1 MWIEQKK
8 KSKKNLFNT
17 TIGVFFILV
26 VVSFAVLSF
35 STRNFSAGIKN
46 AGLSLFSGIRGGIYG
61 VTSFISRTAL
71 SIRELSIL
79 RKEYNELTD
88 RMSSYEQLERS
99 VADVRQENNRLREQL
114 GFSQSLLY
122 RHIPAELI
130 GRDPDNL
137 FSAFV
142 INKGSYSGV
151 AIGMPVIAYQ
161 NGAQSLV
168 GKVIQAGVFESLVM
182 PLYDSSSYVSS
193 RLAQSRYEGITEGR
207 GSPDSPLLMRF
218 IPKQAREEINPG
230 DMVITSGLGGVF
242 PEGINIGRVSGIR
255 YQETEISME
264 LELEMSIDF
273 SRLEYVFVIDA
284 ASGQTAGP
292 TDLQSAPQTT
302 GQSAPQTGKT
312 DG

>member
-8 KSKKNLFNT
+8 KSRKNSFNA
-17 TIGVFFILV
+17 TISVFIILV
-26 VVSFAVLSF
+26 VVSFSTLAF
-35 STRNFSAGIKN
+35 SAQNFTAGIKN
-46 AGLSLFSGIRGGIYG
+46 AGLSLFSGVRGGIYE
-61 VTSFISRTAL
+61 VSSFISRTTL

-79 RKEYNELTD
+79 RREYNELTE
-88 RMSSYEQLERS
+88 RISRYEQLERS
-99 VADVRQENNRLREQL
+99 AAEIRRENNRLREQL
-114 GFSQSLLY
+114 GFSQNLRY

-151 AIGMPVIAYQ
+151 AIDMPVIAYQ

-168 GKVIQAGVFESLVM
+168 GKVIQAGIFESLVM
-182 PLYDSSSYVSS
+182 PLYNSNSFVSS
-193 RLAQSRYEGITEGR
+193 RLAESRYEGITEGR
-207 GSPDSPLLMRF
+207 GSPESPLLMRF
-218 IPKQAREEINPG
+218 IRKQARDEINVG
-230 DMVITSGLGGVF
+230 DLVISSGLGGIF
-242 PEGINIGRVSGIR
+242 PAGINIGRVSRIR

-264 LELEMSIDF
+264 LEVEMAIDF

-284 ASGQTAGP
+284 AAPAAG
-292 TDLQSAPQTT
+292 DN
-302 GQSAPQTGKT
+302 